1 MLLFAA
7 AEGEVAAALQRAPSP
22 RLRHSCTR
30 PFPSPCFWGR
40 FRSPLKQ
47 RQKRRFAPEQHLRIA
62 LPGGVVE
69 KLLSNQGL
77 AHAAGSSSVSCVD
90 VAAIFGTKRD
100 EGLRLY

>member
-1 MLLFAA
+1 MWCRP
-7 AEGEVAAALQRAPSP
+7 G
-22 RLRHSCTR
+22 RLRAVRALPWCRGIIAFEGVST
-30 PFPSPCFWGR
+30 
-40 FRSPLKQ
+40 

-90 VAAIFGTKRD
+90 VGAIFGPKRD
-100 EGLRLY
+100 EG